1 MTSKNITRE
10 RIEESLNIGTLKT
23 VTIRTSGIGRQ
34 PLYGS
39 SNDRQNEHPTR
50 KQLSTLNKHE

>member
-50 KQLSTLNKHE
+50 KQ